1 MNKLIILTLSF
12 FTFTLYAQTIT
23 DLETEKTNLKNR
35 LSSIENER
43 NNSFKDYQSILS
55 IQNEQLEF
63 LNLSISN
70 IVSSKDSLMVLIS
83 KYKVSESN
91 LKSFHILKNEEI
103 VDSKSPKYGSI
114 YKKLIKEFSLLNDQ
128 NLIVTPNRTFIIQFD
143 LAGRIDSI
151 IFRIPSAKTIAK
163 QDDLIKKGK
172 LTLLTSETKS
182 AFIYLLTGVN
192 KDYLIKL
199 DELKIVTDSL
209 ELLNSKKVKQENK
222 LKDLTKERD
231 QKNSNYNLESE
242 KIIESIGKIE
252 NQINEL
258 IKIEIQKKA
267 IANSSKIETVKIG
280 TQIWCTRN
288 LDVFAFRN
296 GDTIPEAKTIEE
308 WEYASENKQPV
319 WCYYNFDSSN
329 GSKYGKLYN
338 WYAVNDSRGLAPS
351 GYHVPS
357 KNEWKILESNFS
369 PLNVMENMKSKKGWD
384 SYQSNGQKAC
394 PNCFGWNTEY
404 RKKVPCHKCHDTR
417 QIKVAQINKSGNG
430 TNGSGFNALP
440 GGFYEGFYQ
449 GETNKMKFDGIGK
462 SAMWWSSTER
472 YGWADVETNS
482 ADYYFVNNISLH
494 MSVPDPNKGI
504 GLSVRCIKD

>member
-55 IQNEQLEF
+55 IENEQLEL

-91 LKSFHILKNEEI
+91 LKSFNILKNEEI

-128 NLIVTPNRTFIIQFD
+128 NLIVTPNKTFIIQFD

-151 IFRIPSAKTIAK
+151 ISRIPSAKTIAK

-192 KDYLIKL
+192 KDYLLKL

-231 QKNSNYNLESE
+231 LKISNLDFESE
-242 KIIESIGKIE
+242 KIRESLAKIE
-252 NQINEL
+252 KEIKKINNDIL
-258 IKIEIQKKA
+258 V
-267 IANSSKIETVKIG
+267 SDDLSTVQIG
-280 TQIWCTRN
+280 TQIWTTKN
-288 LDVFAFRN
+288 LNVIKFRN
-296 GDTIPEAKTIEE
+296 GDPIPEAKTVAE
-308 WEYASENKQPV
+308 WVSASEKKQPA
-319 WCYYNFDSSN
+319 WCNLENINSN
-329 GSKYGKLYN
+329 GGKFGKIYN
-338 WYAVNDSRGLAPS
+338 WYAINDPRGICPE
-351 GYHVPS
+351 GYHIPS
-357 KNEWKILESNFS
+357 QKEWEILKTFVINDPEKLKSTESWNSF
-369 PLNVMENMKSKKGWD
+369 KKKPSVKCD
-384 SYQSNGQKAC
+384 
-394 PNCFGWNTEY
+394 NCSTWNKEY
-404 RKKVPCHKCHDTR
+404 RKKVPCHKCKDTR
-417 QIKVAQINKSGNG
+417 RVEGDEVVISGNG
-430 TNGSGFNALP
+430 NNLSGFNGIA
-440 GGFYEGFYQ
+440 GGQRTSEG
-449 GETNKMKFDGIGK
+449 KFIQAGTQTG
-462 SAMWWSSTER
+462 WWSSTSCDNST
-472 YGWADVETNS
+472 ADCFS
-482 ADYYFVNNISLH
+482 LLNNTILIWH
-494 MSVPDPNKGI
+494 ICVFKGA
-504 GLSVRCIKD
+504 GGYVRCVKD